1 MVKNPPANAG
11 HARDVAWPLGQE
23 DPLEEGMAAHSSILA
38 WETSWTE
45 EPGRL
50 QSMGSQESAMI
61 EHACMQGQ
69 ISLGVSFSQREAEE
83 WMKVSASS
91 SPGIY
96 HQLSLISIPFFV
108 IRSSLH
114 TLCYSFLLPQAEGGD
129 PLLCSWRILYLYLT
143 SHITSGR
150 WVHLQTV
157 LNSEIQEN
165 AAQALPV
172 PRYLHPEQCLWWSTP
187 LSNAS
192 WVDG

>member
-1 MVKNPPANAG
+1 
-11 HARDVAWPLGQE
+11 
-23 DPLEEGMAAHSSILA
+23 MAAHSSVLA
-38 WETSWTE
+38 WETPWTE

-61 EHACMQGQ
+61 KHACMHARQ

-83 WMKVSASS
+83 GMKVSTSS

-96 HQLSLISIPFFV
+96 HQLSLVSVPSFV

-114 TLCYSFLLPQAEGGD
+114 TLCCSFLLPQAEGGD

-150 WVHLQTV
+150 
-157 LNSEIQEN
+157 
-165 AAQALPV
+165 
-172 PRYLHPEQCLWWSTP
+172 
-187 LSNAS
+187 
-192 WVDG
+192 